1 MELLITIAYFFLVRL
16 IFFDFKLMKFNLFW
30 KFIVFGLWVAAVLTE
45 ILSLGQYTPY
55 SKEAFV
61 QSYVVQMAPE
71 YGGRVKEVFVTS
83 NTPIKKGDPLF
94 QMDPEPWQNK
104 VDEYEAHLA
113 SAGTTVLKLGQKV
126 VEARADAARTAAT
139 LKGARAKHDM
149 ISRAAEKKAVSRI
162 HLEQIEQRVAALKA
176 QLQGNKAAL
185 REAQLAFDS
194 EIGDEH
200 TEIAEVLAKLATAKY
215 RLKNTIIRAPSD
227 GYVSN
232 LQLYP
237 GAFTRLK
244 KPVMTFINSEQYWIA
259 AKMNQRGIQ
268 RVKPG
273 DHAEIAFD
281 MYPGKVFPARV
292 VSVIWANGN
301 AQGVPSG
308 RIPNEGSVSGG
319 FDFMVRLHLTKEHPD
334 YPVRFGASGLV
345 AVFTR
350 EAPDFLVFLR
360 QIEIHSESYLKY
372 LFNPF

>member
-30 KFIVFGLWVAAVLTE
+30 KFIVFGLWVGALLTE
-45 ILSLGQYTPY
+45 ILMLGQFTPY

-71 YGGRVKEVFVTS
+71 YGGRVKEVFITS

-94 QMDPEPWQNK
+94 QMDPEPWQHR
-104 VDEYEAHLA
+104 VDEYEALLA
-113 SAGTTVLKLGQKV
+113 SAGTTVLQLGQQI
-126 VEARADAARTAAT
+126 VEARANEAGTRAN
-139 LKGARAKHDM
+139 LKGALAKHEM
-149 ISRAAEKKAVSRI
+149 ISRAAEKQAVSRI
-162 HLEQIEQRVAALKA
+162 HLEEIEQRVSALRA
-176 QLQGNKAAL
+176 RLQANKAAL

-194 EIGDEH
+194 EVGEQH
-200 TEIAEVLAKLATAKY
+200 TGIAEVLAKLATAKY
-215 RLKNTIIRAPSD
+215 NLKNTIIRAPSD

-237 GAFTRLK
+237 GAFTRIK
-244 KPVMTFINSEQYWIA
+244 SPVMTFINSEQYWIA
-259 AKMNQRGIQ
+259 AKMDQRGIQ
-268 RVKPG
+268 RVREG

-281 MYPGKVFPARV
+281 MYPGKVFPAKV

-308 RIPNEGSVSGG
+308 LIPREDAVNGG
-319 FDFMVRLHLTKEHPD
+319 FEFMVRLHLTENHPD

-345 AVFTR
+345 AVFTH
-350 EAPDFLVFLR
+350 EAPDFLVLLR
-360 QIEIHSESYLKY
+360 KIEIHSESYLKY

>member
-30 KFIVFGLWVAAVLTE
+30 KFVVFGLWVGAVLTE

-71 YGGRVKEVFVTS
+71 YGGRVKEVFIAS

-104 VDEYEAHLA
+104 VNEYEALLA
-113 SAGTTVLKLGQKV
+113 SAGTNVQKLGQQI
-126 VEARADAARTAAT
+126 VEARADAARTRAT
-139 LKGARAKHDM
+139 LKGAMAKHDM
-149 ISRAAEKKAVSRI
+149 IRRAAEKEAVSKI

-176 QLQGNKAAL
+176 QTLADNAAV

-194 EIGDEH
+194 EVGDEH

-215 RLKNTIIRAPSD
+215 HLNSTIIRAPSD

-237 GAFTRLK
+237 GVFTRLK
-244 KPVMTFINSEQYWIA
+244 KPVMTFINSEEYWIA
-259 AKMNQRGIQ
+259 AKMDQRGIQ
-268 RVKPG
+268 RVRTG
-273 DHAEIAFD
+273 DHAEVAFD
-281 MYPGKVFPARV
+281 MYPGEVFPARV

-308 RIPNEGSVSGG
+308 QIPTEEAVSGG
-319 FDFMVRLHLTKEHPD
+319 FDFMVRLHLTEENPD
-334 YPVRFGASGLV
+334 YPIRFGASCLV
-345 AVFTR
+345 AVFTK
-350 EAPDFLVFLR
+350 EAPDFLVLLR

>member
-30 KFIVFGLWVAAVLTE
+30 KFVVFGLWVGAVLTE
-45 ILSLGQYTPY
+45 ILMLGQYTPY

-71 YGGRVKEVFVTS
+71 YGGRVKEVFITS

-94 QMDPEPWQNK
+94 QMDPEPWQNR
-104 VDEYEAHLA
+104 VDEHEALLA
-113 SAGTTVLKLGQKV
+113 SAGTNVQKLAQKV
-126 VEARADAARTAAT
+126 IEARADAAQTRAN
-139 LKGARAKHDM
+139 LKGAEVKYEM
-149 ISRAAEKKAVSRI
+149 IKRAAEKDAVSRI
-162 HLEQIEQRVAALKA
+162 HLEEIEQRVAALRA
-176 QLQGNKAAL
+176 QTHADAAAV
-185 REAQLAFDS
+185 RTAQLAFDS
-194 EIGDEH
+194 EVGDEH
-200 TEIAEVLAKLATAKY
+200 TQIAEVLAKLASAKY
-215 RLKNTIIRAPSD
+215 HLRSTIIRAPSD

-237 GAFTRLK
+237 GSFIRLK
-244 KPVMTFINSEQYWIA
+244 NPVMTFINSEEYWIA

-268 RVKPG
+268 RVKLG
-273 DHAEIAFD
+273 NHAEVAFD
-281 MYPGKVFPARV
+281 MYPGKVFPAKV

-308 RIPNEGSVSGG
+308 QIPTEESVGGG
-319 FDFMVRLHLTKEHPD
+319 FDFMVRLHLTENNPD

-345 AVFTR
+345 AVFTK
-350 EAPDFLVFLR
+350 EAPDFLVLLR

>member
-30 KFIVFGLWVAAVLTE
+30 KFIVFGLYVAALLTE
-45 ILSLGQYTPY
+45 ILSLGQFTPY

-71 YGGRVKEVFVTS
+71 YGGRVKEVFITS

-94 QMDPEPWQNK
+94 QMDPEPWQNR
-104 VDEYEAHLA
+104 VDEYEALLA
-113 SAGTTVLKLGQKV
+113 SAGTNVQKLGQRII
-126 VEARADAARTAAT
+126 EAKADAARTRAT
-139 LKGARAKHDM
+139 LKGASAKYDM
-149 ISRAAEKKAVSRI
+149 IKMAAEKNAVSKI

-176 QLQGNKAAL
+176 QMQADKAVL

-194 EIGDEH
+194 EVGQEH
-200 TEIAEVLAKLATAKY
+200 TEIAKVLAKLATAKY
-215 RLKNTIIRAPSD
+215 NLENTIIRAPSD

-237 GAFTRLK
+237 GVFTRLK
-244 KPVMTFINSEQYWIA
+244 KPVMTFINSEQYWVA
-259 AKMNQRGIQ
+259 AKMDQRGIQ

-281 MYPGKVFPARV
+281 MYPGKVFPAQV

-301 AQGVPSG
+301 AQGMPSG
-308 RIPNEGSVSGG
+308 RIPNEGAVSGG
-319 FDFMVRLHLTKEHPD
+319 FDFMVRLHLTEEHPD

-350 EAPDFLVFLR
+350 EAPDFLVLLR

>member
-16 IFFDFKLMKFNLFW
+16 IFFDFKLMRFNLFW
-30 KFIVFGLWVAAVLTE
+30 KFVVFGLWVGAVLTE
-45 ILSLGQYTPY
+45 ILMLGQYTPY

-71 YGGRVKEVFVTS
+71 YGGRVKEVFITS

-94 QMDPEPWQNK
+94 QMDPEPWQNR
-104 VDEYEAHLA
+104 VNEHEALLA
-113 SAGTTVLKLGQKV
+113 SAGTDVLKLGQRV
-126 VEARADAARTAAT
+126 IEAKADAARTHAT
-139 LKGARAKHDM
+139 LKGAKAKYDM
-149 ISRAAEKKAVSRI
+149 IKTAAEKNAVSKI

-176 QLQGNKAAL
+176 QTRADQAAV
-185 REAQLAFDS
+185 RKAQLAFDS
-194 EIGDEH
+194 EVGDEH

-215 RLKNTIIRAPSD
+215 HLNSTIIRAPSD

-244 KPVMTFINSEQYWIA
+244 NPVMTFINNEEYWIA

-268 RVKPG
+268 RVREG

-281 MYPGKVFPARV
+281 MYPGKVFPAKV

-308 RIPNEGSVSGG
+308 LIPTEGSVSGG
-319 FDFMVRLHLTKEHPD
+319 FDFMVRLHLTEEHPD

-345 AVFTR
+345 AVFTK
-350 EAPDFLVFLR
+350 EAPDFLVLLR

>member
-1 MELLITIAYFFLVRL
+1 M
-16 IFFDFKLMKFNLFW
+16 
-30 KFIVFGLWVAAVLTE
+30 TE

-71 YGGRVKEVFVTS
+71 YGGRVKEVFITS

-94 QMDPEPWQNK
+94 EMDPEPWQNR
-104 VDEYEAHLA
+104 VNEYEAHLA
-113 SAGTTVLKLGQKV
+113 SAGTTVQKLGQQI
-126 VEARADAARTAAT
+126 VEARAGAARTQAT
-139 LKGARAKHDM
+139 LKGALAKYDM
-149 ISRAAEKKAVSRI
+149 LSRAAGKKAVSKMR
-162 HLEQIEQRVAALKA
+162 LEQIEQRVAALKA
-176 QLQGNKAAL
+176 QLQGNKAAV

-194 EIGDEH
+194 EVGDEH
-200 TEIAEVLAKLATAKY
+200 TEIAEVLAKLGTAKY
-215 RLKNTIIRAPSD
+215 HLENTIIRAPSD

-259 AKMNQRGIQ
+259 AKMDQRGIQ
-268 RVKPG
+268 RVRTG
-273 DHAEIAFD
+273 DHAEIAFN

-308 RIPNEGSVSGG
+308 EIPKEGAVSGG
-319 FDFMVRLHLTKEHPD
+319 FEFVVRLHLTKEHPD
-334 YPVRFGASGLV
+334 YPIRFGASGLV
-345 AVFTR
+345 AIFTHDT
-350 EAPDFLVFLR
+350 PDFLVFLR

>member
-30 KFIVFGLWVAAVLTE
+30 KFIVFGLWVGAVLTE

-71 YGGRVKEVFVTS
+71 YGGRVKEVFITS

-94 QMDPEPWQNK
+94 QMDSEPWRNK
-104 VDEYEAHLA
+104 VNEYEALLA
-113 SAGTTVLKLGQKV
+113 SAGTDVQKLGQRI
-126 VEARADAARTAAT
+126 VEARADAARTRAT
-139 LKGARAKHDM
+139 LKGAMAKQDM
-149 ISRAAEKKAVSRI
+149 IRRAAEKDAVSKI

-176 QLQGNKAAL
+176 QTRADKAAV
-185 REAQLAFDS
+185 RTAQLAFDS
-194 EIGDEH
+194 EVGDEH

-215 RLKNTIIRAPSD
+215 HLNSTIIRAPSD

-237 GAFTRLK
+237 GVFTRLK
-244 KPVMTFINSEQYWIA
+244 KPVMTFINSEEYWIA
-259 AKMNQRGIQ
+259 AKMDQRGIQ
-268 RVKPG
+268 RVRPG
-273 DHAEIAFD
+273 DHAEVAFD

-301 AQGVPSG
+301 SQGVPSG
-308 RIPNEGSVSGG
+308 QIPTEETVSGG
-319 FDFMVRLHLTKEHPD
+319 FDFMVRLHLTEENPD
-334 YPVRFGASGLV
+334 YPIRFGASCLV
-345 AVFTR
+345 AVFTK
-350 EAPDFLVFLR
+350 EAPDFLVLLR

>member
-30 KFIVFGLWVAAVLTE
+30 KFVVFGLWVGAVLTE
-45 ILSLGQYTPY
+45 ILMLGQYTPY

-71 YGGRVKEVFVTS
+71 YGGRVKEVFITS

-94 QMDPEPWQNK
+94 QMDPEPWQNR
-104 VDEYEAHLA
+104 VDEHEALLA
-113 SAGTTVLKLGQKV
+113 SAGTNVQKLAQKV
-126 VEARADAARTAAT
+126 IEARADAAQTRAN
-139 LKGARAKHDM
+139 LKGAEAKYEM
-149 ISRAAEKKAVSRI
+149 IKRAAEKDAVSKI
-162 HLEQIEQRVAALKA
+162 HLEEIEQRVAALRA
-176 QLQGNKAAL
+176 QTHADAAAV
-185 REAQLAFDS
+185 RTAQLAFDS
-194 EIGDEH
+194 EVGDEH
-200 TEIAEVLAKLATAKY
+200 TQIAEVLAKLASAKY
-215 RLKNTIIRAPSD
+215 HLRSTIIRAPSD

-237 GAFTRLK
+237 GSFIRLK
-244 KPVMTFINSEQYWIA
+244 NPVMTFINSEEYWIA

-268 RVKPG
+268 RVKLG
-273 DHAEIAFD
+273 NHAEVAFD
-281 MYPGKVFPARV
+281 MYPGKVFPAKV

-308 RIPNEGSVSGG
+308 QIPTEESVGGG
-319 FDFMVRLHLTKEHPD
+319 FDFMVRLHLTENNPD

-345 AVFTR
+345 AVFTK
-350 EAPDFLVFLR
+350 EAPDFLVLLR

>member
-16 IFFDFKLMKFNLFW
+16 IFFDFKLLKFNLFW

-71 YGGRVKEVFVTS
+71 YGGRVKDVFITS

-104 VDEYEAHLA
+104 VHEYEAHLA
-113 SAGTTVLKLGQKV
+113 SAGTTVQKLGQRV
-126 VEARADAARTAAT
+126 VEATADAARTQAT
-139 LKGARAKHDM
+139 LKGAMAKHEM
-149 ISRAAEKKAVSRI
+149 ISKAAKQKAVSKI
-162 HLEQIEQRVAALKA
+162 HLEEIEQRVAALKA
-176 QLQGNKAAL
+176 QLQANRAAI

-194 EIGDEH
+194 EVGDEH

-215 RLKNTIIRAPSD
+215 RLENTIIRAPSD

-244 KPVMTFINSEQYWIA
+244 SPVMTFINSEQYWIA
-259 AKMNQRGIQ
+259 AKMDQRGIQ
-268 RVKPG
+268 HVRPG

-281 MYPGKVFPARV
+281 MYPGKVFPAKV

-308 RIPNEGSVSGG
+308 LIPNEESVGGG
-319 FDFMVRLHLTKEHPD
+319 FDFMVRLHLTEEHPD

-345 AVFTR
+345 AVFTNG
-350 EAPDFLVFLR
+350 APEFLVFLR

>member
-1 MELLITIAYFFLVRL
+1 MELLITIAYFFLIRL
-16 IFFDFKLMKFNLFW
+16 IFFDFKLMRFNLFW
-30 KFIVFGLWVAAVLTE
+30 KFMVFGLWVGAVLTE
-45 ILSLGQYTPY
+45 ILMLGQYTPY

-71 YGGRVKEVFVTS
+71 YGGRVKEVYITS

-94 QMDPEPWQNK
+94 RMDPEPWQNK
-104 VDEYEAHLA
+104 VNEYEALLA
-113 SAGTTVLKLGQKV
+113 SAGTDVQKLGQRII
-126 VEARADAARTAAT
+126 EAGADAARTHAT
-139 LKGARAKHDM
+139 LKGAKGKYDM
-149 ISRAAEKKAVSRI
+149 IKKAAEKNAVSKI
-162 HLEQIEQRVAALKA
+162 HLEQIEQRVSALKA
-176 QLQGNKAAL
+176 QTRADKAAV

-194 EIGDEH
+194 EVGDEH

-215 RLKNTIIRAPSD
+215 RLKNNIIRAPSD

-244 KPVMTFINSEQYWIA
+244 SPVMTFINNEEYWIA
-259 AKMNQRGIQ
+259 AKMDQRGIQ
-268 RVKPG
+268 RVREG

-281 MYPGKVFPARV
+281 MYPGKVFPAKV
-292 VSVIWANGN
+292 VSIIWANGN

-308 RIPNEGSVSGG
+308 LIPTEGSVSGG
-319 FDFMVRLHLTKEHPD
+319 FDFMVRLHLTEENPD

-345 AVFTR
+345 AVFTK
-350 EAPDFLVFLR
+350 EAPDFLVLLR

>member
-30 KFIVFGLWVAAVLTE
+30 KFIVFGLWIGALLTE
-45 ILSLGQYTPY
+45 ILMLGQFTPY

-71 YGGRVKEVFVTS
+71 YGGRVKEVYITS

-94 QMDPEPWQNK
+94 QMDPEPWQNR
-104 VDEYEAHLA
+104 VDKYDALLA
-113 SAGTTVLKLGQKV
+113 SAGTTVRKLGQQII
-126 VEARADAARTAAT
+126 EARAVAASTRAT
-139 LKGARAKHDM
+139 LKGALAKHDM
-149 ISRAAEKKAVSRI
+149 IRRAAEKNAVSKI

-176 QLQGNKAAL
+176 QLQADKAAV
-185 REAQLAFDS
+185 REAQLGFDS
-194 EIGDEH
+194 EVGQEH

-215 RLKNTIIRAPSD
+215 NLKNTIIRAPSD

-237 GAFTRLK
+237 GAFTRIK
-244 KPVMTFINSEQYWIA
+244 KPVITFINSEEYWIA

-281 MYPGKVFPARV
+281 MYPGKVFPAKV

-308 RIPNEGSVSGG
+308 LIPNEGAVSGG
-319 FDFMVRLHLTKEHPD
+319 FDFMVRLHLTEEHPD

-345 AVFTR
+345 AVFTQ
-350 EAPDFLVFLR
+350 EAPDFLVLIR

>member
-30 KFIVFGLWVAAVLTE
+30 KFIVFGLWVGAVLTE
-45 ILSLGQYTPY
+45 ILMLGQYTPY

-71 YGGRVKEVFVTS
+71 YGGRVKEAFITS

-104 VDEYEAHLA
+104 INEYEALLA
-113 SAGTTVLKLGQKV
+113 SAGTNVQKLGQQI
-126 VEARADAARTAAT
+126 VEARADAARTRAT
-139 LKGARAKHDM
+139 LKGAMAKHDM
-149 ISRAAEKKAVSRI
+149 IRKAAEKNAVSKI

-176 QLQGNKAAL
+176 QTRADKAVV

-194 EIGDEH
+194 VLGDEH

-215 RLKNTIIRAPSD
+215 RLNSTIIRAPSD

-237 GAFTRLK
+237 GAFIRLK
-244 KPVMTFINSEQYWIA
+244 NPVMTFINSEQHWIV
-259 AKMNQRGIQ
+259 AKMDQRGIQ
-268 RVKPG
+268 RVREG

-281 MYPGKVFPARV
+281 MYPGKVFSAKV

-308 RIPNEGSVSGG
+308 LIPTEGSVSGG
-319 FDFMVRLHLTKEHPD
+319 FDFMVRLHLTEEHPD

-345 AVFTR
+345 AIFTH
-350 EAPDFLVFLR
+350 EAPDFLVLLR

>member
-162 HLEQIEQRVAALKA
+162 HLEQIEQRVEALKA
-176 QLQGNKAAL
+176 QLQGNKAAV

-215 RLKNTIIRAPSD
+215 HLENTIIRAPSD

-259 AKMNQRGIQ
+259 ARMDQRGIQ
-268 RVKPG
+268 RVKTG

-281 MYPGKVFPARV
+281 MYPGKVFSARV

-301 AQGVPSG
+301 AQGEPSG
-308 RIPNEGSVSGG
+308 RIPNEESVSGG
-319 FDFMVRLHLTKEHPD
+319 GDFMVRLHLTKEHPD
-334 YPVRFGASGLV
+334 YPIRFGASGLV

-350 EAPDFLVFLR
+350 EAPDFLVLLR

>member
-16 IFFDFKLMKFNLFW
+16 IFFDYKLMKFNLFW
-30 KFIVFGLWVAAVLTE
+30 KFIVFGLWVAAALTE

-71 YGGRVKEVFVTS
+71 YGGRVKEVFITS

-104 VDEYEAHLA
+104 VNEYEAHLA
-113 SAGTTVLKLGQKV
+113 SAGTNVQKLAQQI
-126 VEARADAARTAAT
+126 VEARAGAARTKAT
-139 LKGARAKHDM
+139 LKGSLAKYDM
-149 ISRAAEKKAVSRI
+149 LSKAAVKNAVSKMR
-162 HLEQIEQRVAALKA
+162 LEQIEQRVAALKA
-176 QLQGNKAAL
+176 QLQGDKAAV

-194 EIGDEH
+194 EVGDEH
-200 TEIAEVLAKLATAKY
+200 TEIAEVLAKLGTAKY
-215 RLKNTIIRAPSD
+215 HLQNTIIRAPSD

-244 KPVMTFINSEQYWIA
+244 KPVLTFINSEQYWIA
-259 AKMNQRGIQ
+259 AKMDQRGIQ
-268 RVKPG
+268 RVRTG

-281 MYPGKVFPARV
+281 MYPGKVFPAKV
-292 VSVIWANGN
+292 VSVIWAAGN

-308 RIPNEGSVSGG
+308 EIPKEGAVSGG
-319 FDFMVRLHLTKEHPD
+319 FDFMVRLHLTEEHPD

-345 AVFTR
+345 AIFTHDTP
-350 EAPDFLVFLR
+350 EFLVFLR

>member
-1 MELLITIAYFFLVRL
+1 MELLITIAYFFLIRL

-30 KFIVFGLWVAAVLTE
+30 KFISIGLWVAAALTE
-45 ILSLGQYTPY
+45 ILTLGQYTPY

-71 YGGRVKEVFVTS
+71 YGGRVKDVFIKS

-94 QMDPEPWQNK
+94 QMEAAPWQNK
-104 VDEYEAHLA
+104 VDEYEALLA
-113 SAGTTVLKLGQKV
+113 SAGTKVQKLGQKI
-126 VEARADAARTAAT
+126 VEARADAARTRAT
-139 LKGARAKHDM
+139 LKGAVAKYDM
-149 ISRAAEKKAVSRI
+149 IRSAAEKNAVSRI
-162 HLEQIEQRVAALKA
+162 HLEEIQQRVAELKA
-176 QLQGNKAAL
+176 QLGADKAAE
-185 REAQLAFDS
+185 REAHLAFDS

-215 RLKNTIIRAPSD
+215 HLNNTIIRAPSD

-244 KPVMTFINSEQYWIA
+244 KPVMTFINSEEYWIA

-268 RVKPG
+268 YVREG
-273 DHAEIAFD
+273 DHAEVAFD
-281 MYPGKVFPARV
+281 MHPGKVFPAKV

-301 AQGVPSG
+301 AQGMPSG
-308 RIPNEGSVSGG
+308 RIPDEESVGGG
-319 FDFMVRLHLTKEHPD
+319 FDFMVRLHLTEEDPD

-350 EAPDFLVFLR
+350 KAPDFLVLLR

>member
-30 KFIVFGLWVAAVLTE
+30 KFIVFGLWVGAVLTE

-71 YGGRVKEVFVTS
+71 YGGRVKEVFITS

-94 QMDPEPWQNK
+94 QMDPESWQNK
-104 VDEYEAHLA
+104 VNEYEALLA
-113 SAGTTVLKLGQKV
+113 SAGTNVQKLGQQILETK
-126 VEARADAARTAAT
+126 AGTARTRAT
-139 LKGARAKHDM
+139 LKGASAKYDM
-149 ISRAAEKKAVSRI
+149 IRKAAEKNAVSKI
-162 HLEQIEQRVAALKA
+162 HLEQIEQRVAVLKA
-176 QLQGNKAAL
+176 QLQGNKAEE

-194 EIGDEH
+194 EVGDEH

-215 RLKNTIIRAPSD
+215 RLENTIIRAPSD

-244 KPVMTFINSEQYWIA
+244 KPVITFINSEQYWIA

-268 RVKPG
+268 RVREG

-308 RIPNEGSVSGG
+308 LIPTEGSVSGG
-319 FDFMVRLHLTKEHPD
+319 FDFMVRLHLTENHPD

-345 AVFTR
+345 AVFTK
-350 EAPDFLVFLR
+350 EAPDFLVLLR

>member
-30 KFIVFGLWVAAVLTE
+30 KFVVFGLWVGAVLTE
-45 ILSLGQYTPY
+45 ILMLGQYTPY

-71 YGGRVKEVFVTS
+71 YGGRVKEVFITS

-94 QMDPEPWQNK
+94 QMDPEPWQNR
-104 VDEYEAHLA
+104 VDEHEALLA
-113 SAGTTVLKLGQKV
+113 SAGTNVQKLAQKV
-126 VEARADAARTAAT
+126 LEARADAAQTRAN
-139 LKGARAKHDM
+139 LKGAEAKYEM
-149 ISRAAEKKAVSRI
+149 IKRAAEKDAVSKI
-162 HLEQIEQRVAALKA
+162 HLEEIEQRVAALRA
-176 QLQGNKAAL
+176 QTHADAAAV
-185 REAQLAFDS
+185 RTAQLAFDS
-194 EIGDEH
+194 EVGDEH
-200 TEIAEVLAKLATAKY
+200 TQIAEVLAKLASAKY
-215 RLKNTIIRAPSD
+215 HLRSTIIRAPSD

-237 GAFTRLK
+237 GSFIRLK
-244 KPVMTFINSEQYWIA
+244 NPVMTFINSEEYWIA

-268 RVKPG
+268 RVKLG
-273 DHAEIAFD
+273 NHAEVAFD
-281 MYPGKVFPARV
+281 MYPGKVFPAKV

-308 RIPNEGSVSGG
+308 QIPTEESVGGG
-319 FDFMVRLHLTKEHPD
+319 FDFMVRLHLTENNPD

-345 AVFTR
+345 AVFTK
-350 EAPDFLVFLR
+350 EAPDFLVLLR

>member
-1 MELLITIAYFFLVRL
+1 M
-16 IFFDFKLMKFNLFW
+16 
-30 KFIVFGLWVAAVLTE
+30 
-45 ILSLGQYTPY
+45 LGQFTPY

-71 YGGRVKEVFVTS
+71 YGGRVKEVFITS

-94 QMDPEPWQNK
+94 QMDPESWQNR
-104 VDEYEAHLA
+104 VNEYEAHLA
-113 SAGTTVLKLGQKV
+113 TAGTTVQKLGEQIV
-126 VEARADAARTAAT
+126 VTRAGTARTRAT
-139 LKGARAKHDM
+139 LKGASAKSDM
-149 ISRAAEKKAVSRI
+149 IRRAAEKNAVSKI

-176 QLQGNKAAL
+176 QLQGNQAAE
-185 REAQLAFDS
+185 REARLAFNS
-194 EIGDEH
+194 EVGDEH

-215 RLKNTIIRAPSD
+215 NLENTIIRAPSD

-244 KPVMTFINSEQYWIA
+244 KPVMTFINSEEYWIV
-259 AKMNQRGIQ
+259 AKMDQRGIQ
-268 RVKPG
+268 WVRPG

-281 MYPGKVFPARV
+281 MYPGEVFPARV
-292 VSVIWANGN
+292 VSVIWATGN

-308 RIPNEGSVSGG
+308 QIPTEEMVNGG
-319 FDFMVRLHLTKEHPD
+319 FDFVVRLHLTESNPD

-345 AVFTR
+345 AVFTK
-350 EAPDFLVFLR
+350 EAPDFLVLLR
-360 QIEIHSESYLKY
+360 RIEIHSESFLKY

>member
-16 IFFDFKLMKFNLFW
+16 IFFDFKLMRFNLFW
-30 KFIVFGLWVAAVLTE
+30 KFVVFGLWVGAVLTE
-45 ILSLGQYTPY
+45 ILMLGQYTPY

-71 YGGRVKEVFVTS
+71 YGGRVKEVFITS

-94 QMDPEPWQNK
+94 QMDPEPWQNR
-104 VDEYEAHLA
+104 VNEHEALLA
-113 SAGTTVLKLGQKV
+113 SAGTDVLKLGQRV
-126 VEARADAARTAAT
+126 IEAKADAARTHAT
-139 LKGARAKHDM
+139 LKGAKAKYDM
-149 ISRAAEKKAVSRI
+149 IKTAAEKNAVSKI

-176 QLQGNKAAL
+176 QTRADQAAV
-185 REAQLAFDS
+185 RKAQLAFDS
-194 EIGDEH
+194 EVGDEH

-215 RLKNTIIRAPSD
+215 HLNSTIIRAPSD

-244 KPVMTFINSEQYWIA
+244 NPVMTFINSEEYWIA

-268 RVKPG
+268 RVREG

-281 MYPGKVFPARV
+281 MYPGKVFPAKV

-308 RIPNEGSVSGG
+308 LIPTEGSVSGG
-319 FDFMVRLHLTKEHPD
+319 FDFMVRLHLTEEHPD

-345 AVFTR
+345 AVFTK
-350 EAPDFLVFLR
+350 EAPDFLVLLR

>member
-1 MELLITIAYFFLVRL
+1 MELLITIAYFFLIRL
-16 IFFDFKLMKFNLFW
+16 IFFDYKLIKFNLFW
-30 KFIVFGLWVAAVLTE
+30 KFIVFGLYVAAALTE
-45 ILSLGQYTPY
+45 ILTLGQFTPY

-71 YGGRVKEVFVTS
+71 YGGRVKNVFITS
-83 NTPIKKGDPLF
+83 NTPLKKGDPLF
-94 QMDPEPWQNK
+94 EMDPEPWENK
-104 VDEYEAHLA
+104 VYEYEVHLA
-113 SAGTTVLKLGQKV
+113 SARTNVQKLGLKV

-139 LKGARAKHDM
+139 LKGANAKHDM
-149 ISRAAEKKAVSRI
+149 ILKAAKKKAVSKI

-176 QLQGNKAAL
+176 QLKANRAVI
-185 REAQLAFDS
+185 RGAKLAFDS
-194 EIGDEH
+194 EAGDEH

-215 RLKNTIIRAPSD
+215 HLRNTIIRAPSD

-244 KPVMTFINSEQYWIA
+244 SPVMTFINSEQYWIA
-259 AKMNQRGIQ
+259 AKMDQRGIQ
-268 RVKPG
+268 HVRPG

-281 MYPGKVFPARV
+281 MYPGKVFPAKV
-292 VSVIWANGN
+292 VSIIWANGN

-319 FDFMVRLHLTKEHPD
+319 FDFMVRLHLTDAHPD
-334 YPVRFGASGLV
+334 YPIRFGASGLV
-345 AVFTR
+345 AVFTK
-350 EAPDFLVFLR
+350 EAPDFLILLR